1 MERITYPVFEEGDR
15 VIGTEAFDD
24 NDDIVGLPGTIK
36 RVEGDNMYSVEYD
49 EEISNGHSCGI
60 DIPYGCGWH
69 THARAL
75 AFYHDEPTEH
85 IISISYD
92 EVMI

>member
-1 MERITYPVFEEGDR
+1 MEEITYPVFEEGDR

-24 NDDIVGLPGTIK
+24 NDDIVGLTGTIK
-36 RVEGDNMYSVEYD
+36 KVEGNNMYSVEYD
-49 EEISNGHSCGI
+49 EEISGGHSCGI
-60 DIPYGCGWH
+60 HILDGYGWH
-69 THARAL
+69 THASAL
-75 AFYHDEPTEH
+75 AFYRDEPTEH